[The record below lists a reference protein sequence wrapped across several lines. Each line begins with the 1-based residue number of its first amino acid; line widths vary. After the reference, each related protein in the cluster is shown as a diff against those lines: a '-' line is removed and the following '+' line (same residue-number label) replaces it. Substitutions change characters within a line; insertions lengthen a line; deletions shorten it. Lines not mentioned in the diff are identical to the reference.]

1 MNNGEKTVV
10 KLIFI
15 KNCTKQQY
23 ESEPAGLI
31 LIYMAAGFS
40 LPESEGENMTAVG
53 EADAPKN

>member
-31 LIYMAAGFS
+31 LICMAAGFG
-40 LPESEGENMTAVG
+40 LPESEGRI
-53 EADAPKN
+53 